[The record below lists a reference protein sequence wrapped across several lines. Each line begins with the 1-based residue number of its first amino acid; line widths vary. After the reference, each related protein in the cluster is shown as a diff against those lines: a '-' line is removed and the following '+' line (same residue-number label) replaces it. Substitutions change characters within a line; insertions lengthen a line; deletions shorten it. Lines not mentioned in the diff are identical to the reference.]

1 MFFPVMVDLSAME
14 VLVVGGGRIAYRKV
28 KKLLD
33 FGGRVKVIAPEFC
46 QDLYSLAKYLDD
58 GERLI
63 MISRPFEVT
72 DLEGHS
78 LVYLATDDKDL
89 NSQIGDICKSK
100 KILVNRLD
108 DHRDSSFINMAT
120 RRKEYR
126 GQDVLLAVSC
136 FGENPS
142 LTRDLCRKLEEE
154 FLEDK

>member
-58 GERLI
+58 EERLI

-72 DLEGHS
+72 DLEGQD
-78 LVYLATDDKDL
+78 LV
-89 NSQIGDICKSK
+89 QIGDICRSK

-120 RRKEYR
+120 MRKEYR

-142 LTRDLCRKLEEE
+142 LTRDLCEKLDEE
-154 FLEDK
+154 FLEDR

>member
-1 MFFPVMVDLSAME
+1 M
-14 VLVVGGGRIAYRKV
+14 
-28 KKLLD
+28 
-33 FGGRVKVIAPEFC
+33 
-46 QDLYSLAKYLDD
+46 
-58 GERLI
+58 
-63 MISRPFEVT
+63 T

-154 FLEDK
+154 FLEDKQ

>member
-33 FGGRVKVIAPEFC
+33 FGVKVIAPEFC

-58 GERLI
+58 EERLI

-120 RRKEYR
+120 RRKEYK